1 MLSEVLEALQPEI
14 GGTYWDLTLGAGG
27 HLSAW
32 LDQAPT
38 SAEAY
43 AVDGDPD
50 ALSRCQHLNAT
61 IEHADLR
68 TLASVANHWPDPRVV
83 LADFG
88 LSSPQVDT
96 PERGFSYRQDGPL
109 DMRMDPTQGIPASLW
124 LESVSSDRLKEV
136 LRNYGEV
143 KYPGRIARVIKER
156 LPMTTTLD
164 LADAVVAAVPGG
176 PRKRA
181 HPARRTFQAIRIAVN
196 EEFEKIE
203 AGLSYALQRLVI
215 GGRIAAITFH
225 SGEDRVVKRLFRDH
239 AQARGSA
246 FKLVNKK
253 PIAAST
259 PEAES
264 NPRARSAKLRVIE
277 RVF

>member
-1 MLSEVLEALQPEI
+1 
-14 GGTYWDLTLGAGG
+14 
-27 HLSAW
+27 
-32 LDQAPT
+32 
-38 SAEAY
+38 
-43 AVDGDPD
+43 
-50 ALSRCQHLNAT
+50 
-61 IEHADLR
+61 
-68 TLASVANHWPDPRVV
+68 
-83 LADFG
+83 
-88 LSSPQVDT
+88 
-96 PERGFSYRQDGPL
+96 
-109 DMRMDPTQGIPASLW
+109 MDPTQGIPASLW

>member
-1 MLSEVLEALQPEI
+1 
-14 GGTYWDLTLGAGG
+14 
-27 HLSAW
+27 
-32 LDQAPT
+32 
-38 SAEAY
+38 
-43 AVDGDPD
+43 
-50 ALSRCQHLNAT
+50 
-61 IEHADLR
+61 
-68 TLASVANHWPDPRVV
+68 
-83 LADFG
+83 
-88 LSSPQVDT
+88 
-96 PERGFSYRQDGPL
+96 
-109 DMRMDPTQGIPASLW
+109 
-124 LESVSSDRLKEV
+124 
-136 LRNYGEV
+136 
-143 KYPGRIARVIKER
+143 
-156 LPMTTTLD
+156 MTTTLD